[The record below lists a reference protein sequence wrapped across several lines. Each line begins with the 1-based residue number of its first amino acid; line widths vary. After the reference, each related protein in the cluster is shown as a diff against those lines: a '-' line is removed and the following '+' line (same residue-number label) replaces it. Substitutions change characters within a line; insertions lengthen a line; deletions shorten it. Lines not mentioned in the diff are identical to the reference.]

1 MVGPSRTVLTVTQV
15 NGETRQSGSTS
26 GLIYSVAELIAYASG
41 AFTLR
46 PGDTI
51 LTGTPKGVGRVYP
64 GEHVSARMSSS
75 VGSVLDTLELEV
87 VSRDQGFRFDGE
99 HWLTP

>member
-1 MVGPSRTVLTVTQV
+1 VYPSRTDLTPTQV

-26 GLIYSVAELIAYASG
+26 GLIYSVAQLIAYASG

-64 GEHVSARMSSS
+64 GEHVSARMSRSD
-75 VGSVLDTLELEV
+75 GSVLDSLELDV
-87 VSRDQGFRFDGE
+87 VSRDQGFRFDGK